1 MIKKIRRH
9 LNDFNLIANE
19 ELLSKAGEKALAIA
33 TTFEDYTTICYD
45 ENWNSQF
52 FFRFGFLIRLSSKY
66 YMYHLCIKNTIP
78 F

>member
-1 MIKKIRRH
+1 MVNLVGRH
-9 LNDFNLIANE
+9 LTEEYYENE